1 MVVFHNRGVLHSVVG
16 AFTVRPR
23 PLILIP
29 RPFFLNPADR
39 FCLLSS
45 GSPGGPSPSLPPVQP
60 RWIIRCVAVSLTSL
74 SRPFPFILAS
84 RGLTLSS
91 LAHALADPIGPDAE
105 DVKKW
110 TSAAA

>member
-39 FCLLSS
+39 FASSPLDHQEDQVRVFHQCNLAGSS
-45 GSPGGPSPSLPPVQP
+45 GVSPFL
-60 RWIIRCVAVSLTSL
+60 
-74 SRPFPFILAS
+74 
-84 RGLTLSS
+84 
-91 LAHALADPIGPDAE
+91 
-105 DVKKW
+105 
-110 TSAAA
+110 